1 MQKGKAMKYIIV
13 LALVLVVTTQNSY
26 AQLNELIKRNVKKST
41 DSYELL
47 LKSTEKT
54 RETPRLWIHVR
65 SSTQEKTIQDAG
77 VWLKSI
83 SLGGRTIEVRPIQI
97 LNTGPSESQLRF
109 FRIQDK
115 KEAEQLLHELKK
127 ALPQLQLKDFS
138 RQYQGIDWLK
148 PGHYELW
155 LTPAVNSFSIP

>member
-1 MQKGKAMKYIIV
+1 MKYIIM
-13 LALVLVVTTQNSY
+13 LALLLVITSQNSY
-26 AQLNELIKRNVKKST
+26 AQLDELIKRNVKKSAE
-41 DSYELL
+41 SYELL
-47 LKSTEKT
+47 LKSPEET
-54 RETPRLWIHVR
+54 RGAPRLWLHVR
-65 SSTQEKTIQDAG
+65 SSAQEKTIQETG

-115 KEAEQLLHELKK
+115 NEAEQLFHELKK

-138 RQYQGIDWLK
+138 RQYQSIDWLK

-155 LTPAVNSFSIP
+155 LTPDVSNFNLP